1 MLAETICK
9 AQKGDE
15 KSTLELLTLF
25 NRLMTRY
32 AYLLEYEDAI
42 NDLTLDFIAL
52 LQIKKFTIFQ
62 MQAICLH
69 NYSANVLLLI
79 LLHLAGI
86 GKMRPI

>member
-52 LQIKKFTIFQ
+52 LKT
-62 MQAICLH
+62 C
-69 NYSANVLLLI
+69 
-79 LLHLAGI
+79 
-86 GKMRPI
+86 

>member
-52 LQIKKFTIFQ
+52 LKQISYLLRLPVVLMFQ
-62 MQAICLH
+62 SWFH
-69 NYSANVLLLI
+69 FFPEHS
-79 LLHLAGI
+79 
-86 GKMRPI
+86 